1 MGEGESLLVARE
13 EPRRGR
19 ILCLT
24 LGMFAA
30 ERELENQRESV
41 ENLAEDELRV
51 SVVELQEPV
60 MEMWEFSA
68 STRQQVLQQR
78 NPVKVRTEALSRAGL
93 QLDDRGEGADGS
105 MINSN
110 PRLQTNTANQTCIE

>member
-1 MGEGESLLVARE
+1 MGEGECLLVARE

-24 LGMFAA
+24 LGMFAT
-30 ERELENQRESV
+30 EWELVSQRELV
-41 ENLAEDELRV
+41 EFLAGGEPRV
-51 SVVELQEPV
+51 SVAETQEPV

-78 NPVKVRTEALSRAGL
+78 NPVKVRTKALSRAGL
-93 QLDDRGEGADGS
+93 QLDDKGEGADGS
-105 MINSN
+105 MLNSK
-110 PRLQTNTANQTCIE
+110 PRLQTKTALND